1 MITLSKI
8 ASIILCSAFCLIYLI
23 LYYVI
28 EFCVLCFFLSL
39 KYIFRERQ
47 ELDLSSKW
55 CILSLNTNIINS
67 TYDIFSVRNLKRNTN
82 KSLKEQLRERKRVT
96 ERQRNR
102 ETEKE
107 RIFFITGWNHSDSLK
122 LDLERVLGAKI

>member
-1 MITLSKI
+1 M
-8 ASIILCSAFCLIYLI
+8 
-23 LYYVI
+23 
-28 EFCVLCFFLSL
+28 
-39 KYIFRERQ
+39 
-47 ELDLSSKW
+47 
-55 CILSLNTNIINS
+55 NTNIINS
-67 TYDIFSVRNLKRNTN
+67 TYDIFSVRNLKKNTN

-107 RIFFITGWNHSDSLK
+107 RIFFITGWRNHSDSLK